1 MRRRVLLVEDDDA
14 VRDTLVLFMAD
25 VYDVESAT
33 TAAQA
38 LAVLRRE
45 PVAVVILDHRLP
57 DRSGLDTLPEIHS
70 LRPGVPVVMM
80 TGFGSEML
88 CVSAF
93 RQGVQDYL
101 PKPVNRRDLLAA
113 VSRAVGSSSGADARG
128 DRESSDPPPERARRP
143 GDARIQRA
151 MNRAARTRSAERPH
165 MPSDGQGA
173 NPCPLEPIRV
183 LVVAG
188 VRLYREGMAF
198 NLGSRDGLTVAAS
211 AATRVEALHFIT
223 ALQPAVVVLDMA
235 ADQSLDLVR
244 AIKALDS
251 QVKIVAFGVEEN
263 EPDIIACAEAGVDGY
278 VSCAGS
284 MDDLTATITSVIR
297 GELICTPRIAATL
310 LRRVGALA
318 RGVRLP
324 HAAHGLTSR
333 ECEILYLIDE
343 GLSNKDI
350 AVRLHIEVAT
360 VKNHVHN
367 LLEKLHV
374 SSRDEAASQLGVR
387 SIPRRHRLSTSLL
400 SGQTAGSMPHPPLD
414 LVT

>member
-1 MRRRVLLVEDDDA
+1 
-14 VRDTLVLFMAD
+14 MAD
-25 VYDVESAT
+25 LYDVESAA

-45 PVAVVILDHRLP
+45 PVAVVILDYRLP
-57 DRSGLDTLPEIHS
+57 DRSGLDTLSEIHS

-80 TGFGSEML
+80 TGFGSERL

-93 RQGVQDYL
+93 RQGVKDCL
-101 PKPVNRRDLLAA
+101 PKPVNRSDLLAA
-113 VSRAVGSSSGADARG
+113 VSRALSGGDAWSSE
-128 DRESSDPPPERARRP
+128 REPSNPRPERVRKP
-143 GDARIQRA
+143 SDARIHRA
-151 MNRAARTRSAERPH
+151 MNGTAGTRPLDQPI

-173 NPCPLEPIRV
+173 NRCSSEPIRV

-198 NLGSRDGLTVAAS
+198 NLGNRDGLTVAAS
-211 AATRVEALHFIT
+211 AATRVEALQFT
-223 ALQPAVVVLDMA
+223 RALQPAVVVLDMA
-235 ADQSLDLVR
+235 TDQSLDLVR
-244 AIKALDS
+244 AIKDLDS
-251 QVKIVAFGVEEN
+251 RAKIVAFGVEQN

-278 VSCAGS
+278 VSCEGS
-284 MDDLTATITSVIR
+284 MDELAATITSVIR

-310 LRRVGALA
+310 LRRVAALA
-318 RGVRLP
+318 NGASLP
-324 HAAHGLTSR
+324 HATDRLTSR

-343 GLSNKDI
+343 RLSNKEI

-387 SIPRRHRLSTSLL
+387 SIRRRHRLSTSIL
-400 SGQTAGSMPHPPLD
+400 SGQT
-414 LVT
+414 V

>member
-1 MRRRVLLVEDDDA
+1 MRRRVLLVEDEDA
-14 VRDTLVLFMAD
+14 VRDTLGLFMAD
-25 VYDVESAT
+25 VYDVEPVS

-45 PVAVVILDHRLP
+45 PVAAVILDHRLP

-70 LRPGVPVVMM
+70 LRPGVPVIMM

-88 CVSAF
+88 CASAL
-93 RQGVQDYL
+93 RHGVKDYL

-113 VSRAVGSSSGADARG
+113 VSRIVEGSSGVDVRG
-128 DRESSDPPPERARRP
+128 SDTKPSDNPPEGMRRP
-143 GDARIQRA
+143 GDTRIHR
-151 MNRAARTRSAERPH
+151 MNRTARPRAAERSI
-165 MPSDGQGA
+165 MPSDGHGT
-173 NPCPLEPIRV
+173 NCCPFEPICV

-198 NLGSRDGLTVAAS
+198 NLGNREGFTVAAS
-211 AATRVEALHFIT
+211 AATRVETLHFIT
-223 ALQPAVVVLDMA
+223 AIQPAVVVLDMA

-244 AIKALDS
+244 AITGLDS
-251 QVKIVAFGVEEN
+251 RVKIIAFGVEEN

-278 VSCAGS
+278 VSCEGS
-284 MDDLTATITSVIR
+284 MDDLAATITSVIK

-318 RGVRLP
+318 RSVSLSHVTG
-324 HAAHGLTSR
+324 GLTSR

-343 GLSNKDI
+343 GLSNKEI

-374 SSRDEAASQLGVR
+374 SSRDEAASHLGVR

-400 SGQTAGSMPHPPLD
+400 SGQTAGSMPHRPLD